1 MRAAVNASEH
11 SLTLLLMI
19 NMLTPVSNSAEL
31 LTQEALRRQT
41 EAFKSAR
48 ARVSHKLIHKHK

>member
-48 ARVSHKLIHKHK
+48 ARQSQVDS